1 MENIRNL
8 CFSGIMFPM
17 GKLVYQVHAWCA
29 MDLGGGDDEGSPM
42 CGRSG
47 VGAHRKWPGRGNVVR
62 LEVVE

>member
-29 MDLGGGDDEGSPM
+29 VDLGGGDDDCSPM
-42 CGRSG
+42 CG
-47 VGAHRKWPGRGNVVR
+47 
-62 LEVVE
+62 